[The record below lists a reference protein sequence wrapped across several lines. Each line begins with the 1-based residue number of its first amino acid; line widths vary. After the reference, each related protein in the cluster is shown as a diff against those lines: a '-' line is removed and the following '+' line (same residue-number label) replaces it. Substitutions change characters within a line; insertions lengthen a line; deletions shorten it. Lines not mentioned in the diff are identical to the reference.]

1 MSSRCAP
8 HTRRHLD
15 RSATSPMRCF
25 SDSGHTCAAPRLRSL
40 MSLPA
45 RLCSHSACRESIRTE
60 APQPQNSNVCRHS
73 LRAARTTM
81 LAARQSRKAPRG
93 DQHKSQWT
101 PVGPS
106 PSANLELRPCAL
118 SRPTSNTGGRTED
131 GAPHIR
137 ARTHTRARARTH
149 THAKRGCATAHRDQ
163 TRMRDASPAPAQ
175 YS

>member
-8 HTRRHLD
+8 QTRRHLD

-25 SDSGHTCAAPRLRSL
+25 SDSGHTTRVRRLACALSCHCQRGCAPTLH
-40 MSLPA
+40 A
-45 RLCSHSACRESIRTE
+45 E

>member
-45 RLCSHSACRESIRTE
+45 RLCSHSACRGSTATE
-60 APQPQNSNVCRHS
+60 LERVPPQP
-73 LRAARTTM
+73 T
-81 LAARQSRKAPRG
+81 G
-93 DQHKSQWT
+93 
-101 PVGPS
+101 
-106 PSANLELRPCAL
+106 CAHYHAC
-118 SRPTSNTGGRTED
+118 
-131 GAPHIR
+131 GAPVPEGASGR
-137 ARTHTRARARTH
+137 PAQESMDTRGAVPERQPRTPPMRPITTDLEYRRPHRGRGAAHPSTHARARARAH